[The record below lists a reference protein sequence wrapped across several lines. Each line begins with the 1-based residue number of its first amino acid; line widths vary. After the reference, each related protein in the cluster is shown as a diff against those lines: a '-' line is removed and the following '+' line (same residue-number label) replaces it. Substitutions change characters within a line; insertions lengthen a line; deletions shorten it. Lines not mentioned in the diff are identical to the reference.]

1 VAVASGREE
10 WWRVTLWPLAAL
22 GLIALFVL
30 GETIIAAV
38 FTQVVFSGADSGS
51 EQFTLPAGGLGLGIL
66 LLALSI
72 GGIVARRQSPVRPG
86 RPRGAITIVVLVVL
100 SAISCI
106 SWAVAGI
113 ALLVSRWPDLWSS
126 PSGHPVSPTA
136 WPALVGVV
144 AYLIAAGAHAALC
157 VHLIGK
163 GRVPRAGSGRRRLV
177 EDAV

>member
-1 VAVASGREE
+1 VTGREE
-10 WWRVTLWPLAAL
+10 WWRVALWVLAAV
-22 GLIALFVL
+22 GLVALFVL

-51 EQFTLPAGGLGLGIL
+51 EQFNLPAGGLGLGIL
-66 LLALSI
+66 LLVLSI
-72 GGIVARRQSPVRPG
+72 TGVGSRRQSPARPG
-86 RPRGAITIVVLVVL
+86 RPRGAITVVVLVVL

-126 PSGHPVSPTA
+126 PSGHPISPTA

-157 VHLIGK
+157 VHLFRK
-163 GRVPRAGSGRRRLV
+163 VRAPRAGSGRRRLV
-177 EDAV
+177 DAAP